1 MIAVNK
7 RAPSR
12 HKAVDDYLLTTKLYC
27 GKCKSFMVGESG
39 NARGRRYSYYKCVN
53 TKRNK
58 TCDKKAVKKEWIE
71 DIVIYQVMKFIDD
84 DSLIEM
90 LVNKILSIQG
100 KESPMLKSL
109 KKQLSQIDTAIENML
124 NAIEQGII
132 TKSTKKRLDELE
144 STKENLETEIAKEN
158 ISHPL
163 LTKEFLYSWFDGFK
177 NFDVNKLKNRKML
190 IDTFVNSVVL
200 YDDRID
206 FYFNFKDN
214 AKSLTLSELDTVSDL
229 SSSSPPRRHGLHIV
243 RDDFFIT

>member
-1 MIAVNK
+1 
-7 RAPSR
+7 
-12 HKAVDDYLLTTKLYC
+12 
-27 GKCKSFMVGESG
+27 
-39 NARGRRYSYYKCVN
+39 
-53 TKRNK
+53 
-58 TCDKKAVKKEWIE
+58 
-71 DIVIYQVMKFIDD
+71 MKFIDD
-84 DSLIEM
+84 DLLIEM

-100 KESPMLKSL
+100 KESPILKSL
-109 KKQLSQIDTAIENML
+109 KKQLVQTDRAIENML

-132 TKSTKKRLDELE
+132 TKSTKKRLGELE

-163 LTKEFLYSWFDGFK
+163 LTKEFLYLWFDGFK

-214 AKSLTLSELDTVSDL
+214 AKSLTLSELNTVSDL
-229 SSSSPPRRHGLHIV
+229 SSSSPPKRNNNFQKMIIKQYPEG
-243 RDDFFIT
+243 ITPFGYILPTFLR

>member
-1 MIAVNK
+1 
-7 RAPSR
+7 
-12 HKAVDDYLLTTKLYC
+12 
-27 GKCKSFMVGESG
+27 
-39 NARGRRYSYYKCVN
+39 
-53 TKRNK
+53 
-58 TCDKKAVKKEWIE
+58 
-71 DIVIYQVMKFIDD
+71 MKFIND

-90 LVNKILSIQG
+90 LVNKILYIQG

-109 KKQLSQIDTAIENML
+109 KKQLAQTNTAIENML

-163 LTKEFLYSWFDGFK
+163 LTKEFLYLWFDGFK
-177 NFDVNKLKNRKML
+177 NFDVNKLENRKML

-214 AKSLTLSELDTVSDL
+214 AKSLTLSELNTVSDL
-229 SSSSPPRRHGLHIV
+229 SSSSPPKIKEYPWGTLRKEGVSQGVAFVI
-243 RDDFFIT
+243 

>member
-1 MIAVNK
+1 
-7 RAPSR
+7 
-12 HKAVDDYLLTTKLYC
+12 
-27 GKCKSFMVGESG
+27 
-39 NARGRRYSYYKCVN
+39 
-53 TKRNK
+53 
-58 TCDKKAVKKEWIE
+58 
-71 DIVIYQVMKFIDD
+71 MKFIND

-90 LVNKILSIQG
+90 LVNKILYIQG

-109 KKQLSQIDTAIENML
+109 KKQLAQTNTAIENML

-177 NFDVNKLKNRKML
+177 NFDVNKLENRKML

-214 AKSLTLSELDTVSDL
+214 AKSLTLSELNTVSDL
-229 SSSSPPRRHGLHIV
+229 SSSSPPNIKTLHS
-243 RDDFFIT
+243 T